1 MPLNYWEEHDIS
13 HAYALYSAI
22 FFIFNK
28 EANFLTMF
36 VLDDS
41 NILKKNIWKI
51 NVEIFY
57 GQVWTKKTFL
67 NAFCILIDQTIPH
80 LEIQR
85 DIDVGR
91 PNLL

>member
-1 MPLNYWEEHDIS
+1 LNYWEEHDIS
-13 HAYALYSAI
+13 HAHALYSAI
-22 FFIFNK
+22 FLIFNK

-57 GQVWTKKTFL
+57 GQVWTKEQTTIYKTL
-67 NAFCILIDQTIPH
+67 HIKLKI
-80 LEIQR
+80 E
-85 DIDVGR
+85 
-91 PNLL
+91 